1 MRIVQLLQG
10 NKLITVSA
18 ASGSAVMVYQDVW
31 SDTTVKPD
39 IRSLNIWRAQF
50 PNLVYRIVDTVNEV
64 EEAEI
69 KGEKVD
75 SN

>member
-50 PNLVYRIVDTVNEV
+50 PNLVYRIVDTVNEI

-69 KGEKVD
+69 KRRK
-75 SN
+75 S